1 MEITMKDILPLNE
14 FYQRVKNNN
23 KLSIKTAYKFSK
35 LFSNL
40 DNEVAFYQNKI
51 SELIQR
57 YGARDENG
65 NLIST
70 DDKNY
75 ISIKEDERQECEKE
89 LNELAD
95 IKVEMKDI
103 TFNLDELEN
112 LELSIGDL
120 KILNPFIIE
129 E

>member
-51 SELIQR
+51 SELIQK

-75 ISIKEDERQECEKE
+75 ISIKEDGRQECEKE

>member
-51 SELIQR
+51 SELIQK

-75 ISIKEDERQECEKE
+75 ISI
-89 LNELAD
+89 
-95 IKVEMKDI
+95 I
-103 TFNLDELEN
+103 
-112 LELSIGDL
+112 
-120 KILNPFIIE
+120 IL
-129 E
+129 